1 MANIPAAHMR
11 QFTPENLDDIETV
24 VVETDLLI
32 IGGGN
37 AGCFVATEAALVDPN
52 VRVTIM
58 EKAEIM
64 RSILKKAGPDTPA
77 KAIVFS
83 LPTSEVAGFGFFD
96 S

>member
-52 VRVTIM
+52 VRGTIM
-58 EKAEIM
+58 EKSEIM
-64 RSILKKAGPDTPA
+64 RSGAC
-77 KAIVFS
+77 
-83 LPTSEVAGFGFFD
+83 
-96 S
+96 

>member
-1 MANIPAAHMR
+1 
-11 QFTPENLDDIETV
+11 
-24 VVETDLLI
+24 
-32 IGGGN
+32 
-37 AGCFVATEAALVDPN
+37 
-52 VRVTIM
+52 
-58 EKAEIM
+58 M

>member
-11 QFTPENLDDIETV
+11 QFTPENLDDVETV

-37 AGCFVATEAALVDPN
+37 AGCFVATEAALVDPG

-77 KAIVFS
+77 KAIAFS

>member
-52 VRVTIM
+52 GRVTIM
-58 EKAEIM
+58 
-64 RSILKKAGPDTPA
+64 
-77 KAIVFS
+77 
-83 LPTSEVAGFGFFD
+83 
-96 S
+96 

>member
-37 AGCFVATEAALVDPN
+37 AGCFVAWRTF
-52 VRVTIM
+52 T
-58 EKAEIM
+58 
-64 RSILKKAGPDTPA
+64 
-77 KAIVFS
+77 
-83 LPTSEVAGFGFFD
+83 
-96 S
+96 